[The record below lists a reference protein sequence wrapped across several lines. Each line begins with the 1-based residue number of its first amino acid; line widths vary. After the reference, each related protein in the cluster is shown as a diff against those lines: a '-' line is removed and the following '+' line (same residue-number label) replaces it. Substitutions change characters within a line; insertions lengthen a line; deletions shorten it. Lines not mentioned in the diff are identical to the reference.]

1 MQLSP
6 HLSRLGDLVSHPRDA
21 PLHVACSRNEA
32 QRSNHCVPQ
41 REGARVRNGRD
52 VRTRQTAV
60 LPLLLPLLLVLLAVS
75 GASLHEVIVL
85 VSISEGGEGGI
96 WCR

>member
-1 MQLSP
+1 MQLAA
-6 HLSRLGDLVSHPRDA
+6 HLSRLGDPVNHPRDA

-32 QRSNHCVPQ
+32 KRSSHCVPQ
-41 REGARVRNGRD
+41 WEREWVRNGRD